1 MSWHL
6 VIDHSVSKDLK
17 RVPRNIASRVFS
29 VIEELQYDPYVGD
42 IEKMSGEKNLWRRRT
57 GDYRI
62 FYEVLVREKTLR
74 VMHVARR
81 TSKTY

>member
-1 MSWHL
+1 M